1 MGILTPSTRS
11 LRAGLVVA
19 AMTSGLLLVP
29 AGPARADLCI
39 PLPGVPCIPELPAL
53 LPPTA
58 TTPTAITGTAQV
70 GQTVTA
76 TAPVWDQ
83 EGVTTTYQWLRD
95 GDAITGATTQTYALT
110 GDDFGTMV
118 SVRAIGANGSL
129 LGSGS
134 SVSDPV
140 EPAKGERITATT
152 APVVSGTGAVG
163 QPLTTT
169 NGVWGE
175 PEPTYAYQWYR
186 SRADASGFVPIEG
199 ASTPT
204 YTPTTDDAGRAVVV
218 LVVADRFGYEKG
230 GAVSNLVRVPAAA
243 RAAST
248 TSLTLLQRTV
258 KRTQAPTLRVVLGS
272 RTGVKPTGRITVFD
286 GTRRV
291 RSITI
296 SAAAGGV
303 VTFTIPRQ
311 TVGRHRLT
319 ARYAGDARHAPST
332 SGQKVLTV
340 TR

>member
-1 MGILTPSTRS
+1 MGISTLSTRS

-19 AMTSGLLLVP
+19 AVTTGLLVVP
-29 AGPARADLCI
+29 AGPARADLCV
-39 PLPGVPCIPELPAL
+39 PLPGFPCIPGVPAL
-53 LPPTA
+53 LPPIA
-58 TTPTAITGTAQV
+58 TTPTTITGTPQV
-70 GQTVTA
+70 GEVVTA

-83 EGVTTTYQWLRD
+83 QGVTTTYQWLRD
-95 GDAITGATTQTYALT
+95 GESITGATTQTYTLT

-129 LGSGS
+129 LGPGS
-134 SVSDPV
+134 SVSEAV
-140 EPAKGERITATT
+140 EPAKGARITATT

-163 QPLTTT
+163 SPLTTT
-169 NGVWGE
+169 DGVWGE
-175 PEPTYAYQWYR
+175 PAPTYAYQWYR
-186 SRADASGFVPIEG
+186 SRSDASGFAIIEG
-199 ASTPT
+199 ATTAS
-204 YTPTTDDAGRAVVV
+204 YTPTTADAGRAVVV

-230 GAVSNLVRVPAAA
+230 AAVSNVVRVPSAA

-248 TSLTLLQRTV
+248 TSLTLLRRTV
-258 KRTQAPTLRVVLGS
+258 TKTQTPTLRVVLGS

-291 RSITI
+291 RSLTI
-296 SAAAGGV
+296 SASAGGV

-311 TVGRHRLT
+311 SVGRHRLT